1 MTRIRETASAKLNLG
16 LRITGKRPDGFHD
29 ILSVFQTVTLHDTLD
44 MEAAVD
50 STIVC
55 SFPGVPDGPDN
66 LVIRAGKAL
75 GQRLDRGFDAR
86 YTLDK
91 RIPAG
96 AGLGGGS
103 SDAAAALRGLRRL
116 YPEAGID
123 DDDLHEC
130 AAGLGSDIPF
140 LLRGGTAVVEGRGD
154 RFVAVTWPFDFT
166 YVLVYPGFGVSTAW
180 AYGSL
185 RGFFDDG
192 GLYRTMTAC
201 LADGTVTDDDFF
213 GALRNDFEATV
224 FERYPVLAG
233 IRDALLGYGARASL
247 MSGSGSTV
255 FGIFEAGEEAER
267 CAEAMREEFVDV
279 FVAREYRPCRT

>member
-1 MTRIRETASAKLNLG
+1 MIRIRETAPAKLNLG
-16 LRITGKRPDGFHD
+16 LRITGKRSDGFHD

-50 STIVC
+50 STLAC

-75 GQRLDRGFDAR
+75 GRRLDKRFEAR

-91 RIPAG
+91 NIPAG

-116 YPEAGID
+116 FPGAGICD
-123 DDDLHEC
+123 CDLREC

-140 LLRGGTAVVEGRGD
+140 LLQGGTAIVEGRGE
-154 RFVAVTWPFDFT
+154 RFVEFAWPFDFT

-192 GLYRTMTAC
+192 GVYRTMTER
-201 LADGTVTDDDFF
+201 LTEGTVTRDIFF

-224 FERYPVLAG
+224 FERYPILGG
-233 IRDALLGYGARASL
+233 IRDALLRHGARASL

-267 CAEAMREEFVDV
+267 CAEAMRGEHRDV
-279 FVAREYRPCRT
+279 FVAREYRPCQA